1 MEIMDRFLCAGVLG
15 KMEGMVVMNKLTA
28 IKTIGVVLVDNI
40 PPQTTDSQL
49 YHFFTEIGDV
59 SSIQY
64 IAGEGAG
71 KHKRSCWINVSKPAK
86 TVEKINSSTIDGKKP
101 RARLMGYLFTA

>member
-1 MEIMDRFLCAGVLG
+1 MEIMGRFLCAGVLG

-28 IKTIGVVLVDNI
+28 HKTIGVVL
-40 PPQTTDSQL
+40 
-49 YHFFTEIGDV
+49 YHFFTELDDV

-71 KHKRSCWINVSKPAK
+71 NHERSCWINVSKPEK
-86 TVEKINSSTIDGKKP
+86 TLEKINSSTIAGKKP